1 MSYEAMHK
9 VRASGLSDRTQVDVL
24 EALAFFLNKETGACF
39 PSTEAIS
46 RISRVNDRTVR
57 LTLKVLHDLG
67 FISSVQMP
75 GQKRYFT
82 LHLDRLPTSEAQQ
95 EPAPLQEI
103 TGEGCKKLQGTPAKT
118 YRGPLQKLTPEQG
131 INKESNKEGNK
142 EDSAPAE
149 WTFPEYQGT
158 SPEKQGTSPENRGT
172 VPQKRGRGS
181 PENQDVTGNRN
192 REIEQG
198 SRTRNSLPAQAPWET
213 DHFDNTV
220 KKVEKPK
227 ATRAKPKTSCPF
239 SPDDPIPP
247 EYLEYAQAKHPS
259 INAQTEFTKFVNF
272 HISKDNK
279 YSNWLAA
286 WRTWATKAE
295 EFASNRPKNQNQTFP
310 FGKPTDPQYGIGVC
324 QPPTEPPAPFDR
336 EAFEAEK
343 QQMIA
348 EGLIF

>member
-1 MSYEAMHK
+1 MSYAAERWARSQTVGNSTAKAVLRELAFYHNGQT
-9 VRASGLSDRTQVDVL
+9 GLCCPSVSKIARVL
-24 EALAFFLNKETGACF
+24 EVKKADTITA
-39 PSTEAIS
+39 AIK
-46 RISRVNDRTVR
+46 R
-57 LTLKVLHDLG
+57 LEEGG
-67 FISSVQMP
+67 FISREFIRDP
-75 GQKRYFT
+75 ETGQILRTEYALIGFVA
-82 LHLDRLPTSEAQQ
+82 SEWVSS
-95 EPAPLQEI
+95 
-103 TGEGCKKLQGTPAKT
+103 K
-118 YRGPLQKLTPEQG
+118 
-131 INKESNKEGNK
+131 N
-142 EDSAPAE
+142 
-149 WTFPEYQGT
+149 QGT
-158 SPEKQGTSPENRGT
+158 SPEDQGTSPENRGT

-181 PENQDVTGNRN
+181 PEKGGEGSPENQDVTRN
-192 REIEQG
+192 KNKEEEQG
-198 SRTRNSLPAQAPWET
+198 IGTGNSLPAQALWET
-213 DHFDNTV
+213 DHLTNDG

-247 EYLEYAQAKHPS
+247 EYLEYAQTKHPS
-259 INAQTEFTKFVNF
+259 INPQTEFTKFVNF

>member
-9 VRASGLSDRTQVDVL
+9 VRASGLTDRTQVDVL
-24 EALAFFLNKETGACF
+24 EALAFFHNGKTGACF
-39 PSTEAIS
+39 PSTEAIA

-103 TGEGCKKLQGTPAKT
+103 TGGEEPAPLQEITGGEEPAPLQEITGEGCKKLQGTPAKT

-131 INKESNKEGNK
+131 INKESNKE
-142 EDSAPAE
+142 E
-149 WTFPEYQGT
+149 
-158 SPEKQGTSPENRGT
+158 
-172 VPQKRGRGS
+172 
-181 PENQDVTGNRN
+181 
-192 REIEQG
+192 EQG
-198 SRTRNSLPAQAPWET
+198 SLPAQAPWET
-213 DHFDNTV
+213 DHLTNDG

-239 SPDDPIPP
+239 SPDDSIPP

-279 YSNWLAA
+279 FSNWLAA

-295 EFASNRPKNQNQTFP
+295 EFAKSRPQSQSYTPRNN
-310 FGKPTDPQYGIGVC
+310 KP
-324 QPPTEPPAPFDR
+324 
-336 EAFEAEK
+336 
-343 QQMIA
+343 
-348 EGLIF
+348 LIFDEAYYGDGSF

>member
-9 VRASGLSDRTQVDVL
+9 VRASGLTDRTQVDVL
-24 EALAFFLNKETGACF
+24 EALAFFHNGKTGACF
-39 PSTEAIS
+39 PSTEAIA

-103 TGEGCKKLQGTPAKT
+103 TGGEESAPLQEITGEGCKKLQGTPAKT

-131 INKESNKEGNK
+131 INKESNKE
-142 EDSAPAE
+142 E
-149 WTFPEYQGT
+149 
-158 SPEKQGTSPENRGT
+158 
-172 VPQKRGRGS
+172 
-181 PENQDVTGNRN
+181 
-192 REIEQG
+192 EQG
-198 SRTRNSLPAQAPWET
+198 SLPAQAPWET

-220 KKVEKPK
+220 KKIEKPK

-279 YSNWLAA
+279 FSNWLAA

-295 EFASNRPKNQNQTFP
+295 EFAKSRPQSQSYTPRNN
-310 FGKPTDPQYGIGVC
+310 KP
-324 QPPTEPPAPFDR
+324 
-336 EAFEAEK
+336 
-343 QQMIA
+343 
-348 EGLIF
+348 LIFDEAYYGDGSF

>member
-1 MSYEAMHK
+1 MSYTAERWARSQTVGNSTAKAVLRELAFHHNGQT
-9 VRASGLSDRTQVDVL
+9 GLCCPSVNKIARVL
-24 EALAFFLNKETGACF
+24 EIKKADTITA
-39 PSTEAIS
+39 AI
-46 RISRVNDRTVR
+46 RR
-57 LTLKVLHDLG
+57 LEEGG
-67 FISSVQMP
+67 FISREFVRDP
-75 GQKRYFT
+75 ETGQILRTEYALIGFVA
-82 LHLDRLPTSEAQQ
+82 SEWVSSKNQ
-95 EPAPLQEI
+95 
-103 TGEGCKKLQGTPAKT
+103 
-118 YRGPLQKLTPEQG
+118 
-131 INKESNKEGNK
+131 
-142 EDSAPAE
+142 D
-149 WTFPEYQGT
+149 T
-158 SPEKQGTSPENRGT
+158 SPEDQDTSPENRGT
-172 VPQKRGRGS
+172 VPQKRGRGSPEKRGEGS

-247 EYLEYAQAKHPS
+247 EYLEYVQAKHPS

-295 EFASNRPKNQNQTFP
+295 EFAKSRPQSQSYTPRNN
-310 FGKPTDPQYGIGVC
+310 KP
-324 QPPTEPPAPFDR
+324 
-336 EAFEAEK
+336 
-343 QQMIA
+343 
-348 EGLIF
+348 LIFDEAYYGDGSF

>member
-39 PSTEAIS
+39 PSTESIA

-57 LTLKVLHDLG
+57 ITLKALHEQGL
-67 FISSVQMP
+67 ISSTQKA

-82 LHLDRLPTSEAQQ
+82 LNLDRLP
-95 EPAPLQEI
+95 EPAPLQEV
-103 TGEGCKKLQGTPAKT
+103 TGVQEVTGGGCKNLQGTPVKT
-118 YRGPLQKLTPEQG
+118 YREPLQKLTPEQG
-131 INKESNKEGNK
+131 NNKESNKE
-142 EDSAPAE
+142 E
-149 WTFPEYQGT
+149 
-158 SPEKQGTSPENRGT
+158 
-172 VPQKRGRGS
+172 
-181 PENQDVTGNRN
+181 
-192 REIEQG
+192 EQG
-198 SRTRNSLPAQAPWET
+198 SLPAQAPWET
-213 DHFDNTV
+213 DHLTNDG

-279 YSNWLAA
+279 FSNWLAA

-295 EFASNRPKNQNQTFP
+295 EFAKSRPQSQSYTPRNN
-310 FGKPTDPQYGIGVC
+310 KP
-324 QPPTEPPAPFDR
+324 
-336 EAFEAEK
+336 
-343 QQMIA
+343 
-348 EGLIF
+348 LIFDEAYYGDGSF

>member
-9 VRASGLSDRTQVDVL
+9 VRASGLTDRTQVDVL
-24 EALAFFLNKETGACF
+24 EALAFFHNGKTGACF
-39 PSTEAIS
+39 PSTEAIA

-57 LTLKVLHDLG
+57 LTLKVLHDLE

-103 TGEGCKKLQGTPAKT
+103 TGEGCKKLQGTPVKT

-131 INKESNKEGNK
+131 INKESNKE
-142 EDSAPAE
+142 E
-149 WTFPEYQGT
+149 
-158 SPEKQGTSPENRGT
+158 
-172 VPQKRGRGS
+172 
-181 PENQDVTGNRN
+181 
-192 REIEQG
+192 EQG
-198 SRTRNSLPAQAPWET
+198 SLPAQAPWET
-213 DHFDNTV
+213 DHFPDAT

-259 INAQTEFTKFVNF
+259 INAQAEFTKFVNF
-272 HISKDNK
+272 HLSKDNR

-286 WRTWATKAE
+286 WRTWTTKAE
-295 EFASNRPKNQNQTFP
+295 EFASSRPQSQSYAQRNN
-310 FGKPTDPQYGIGVC
+310 KP
-324 QPPTEPPAPFDR
+324 
-336 EAFEAEK
+336 
-343 QQMIA
+343 
-348 EGLIF
+348 LIFDDAYYGDGSF